1 MAAPVDQ
8 TALTLDQAADI
19 WSILLGL
26 AQEEEVDREPGIVV
40 GEYTRNS
47 VIETFLDYNARDR
60 LTLVLAFHGVVGR
73 LLRAVGMI
81 IEDAME
87 EERTR
92 PPYDAPEGDEH
103 GLMQTSL
110 VTTETDWVHFLLDL
124 KAALEQMGSGTRRA
138 NVRVLI
144 QWLAYRCANERDG
157 CCLGHM
163 PGRVADALALL
174 TAALES
180 TCVGD
185 DECYEPHQGWCEI
198 WYRRFAL
205 FVPTHPGSRKGQ
217 GLPQEPGDPMPVL
230 FQKPLPD
237 MESDAELP
245 DHENGMRRL
254 MRTNRRCDR
263 DLDGLLEEEQLDRE
277 EEAEARAML
286 ERQEEQ
292 ACNEET
298 QEMERQV
305 AQWVQDSQEEREAA
319 RYQAWED
326 EVMRQ
331 AMEAPPTRKRTY
343 VEVELS
349 SGSSDGPRVSR
360 VLRVPMEGKATLQL
374 SLAVVQQE
382 EPVATPPNPA
392 AADTVQE
399 DSSVTA
405 AVGLQHGLEGHQ
417 GLGSPSDAETVLAG
431 APCLE
436 AEQDGHGEEQ
446 SSKGS
451 GVEKITYHVTDLTMQ
466 EYESL
471 FAQWMGGT
479 MTLGQIG
486 EMYGEHV
493 KELVQLQYVAMSG
506 GLDTP

>member
-47 VIETFLDYNARDR
+47 VIETFLDYTARDR
-60 LTLVLAFHGVVGR
+60 LTLVLAFQGVVGR

-110 VTTETDWVHFLLDL
+110 VTTENDWAHFLLDL

-144 QWLAYRCANERDG
+144 RWLAYRCANERDG

-198 WYRRFAL
+198 
-205 FVPTHPGSRKGQ
+205 
-217 GLPQEPGDPMPVL
+217 
-230 FQKPLPD
+230 
-237 MESDAELP
+237 
-245 DHENGMRRL
+245 
-254 MRTNRRCDR
+254 
-263 DLDGLLEEEQLDRE
+263 
-277 EEAEARAML
+277 
-286 ERQEEQ
+286 
-292 ACNEET
+292 
-298 QEMERQV
+298 
-305 AQWVQDSQEEREAA
+305 
-319 RYQAWED
+319 
-326 EVMRQ
+326 
-331 AMEAPPTRKRTY
+331 
-343 VEVELS
+343 
-349 SGSSDGPRVSR
+349 
-360 VLRVPMEGKATLQL
+360 
-374 SLAVVQQE
+374 
-382 EPVATPPNPA
+382 
-392 AADTVQE
+392 
-399 DSSVTA
+399 
-405 AVGLQHGLEGHQ
+405 
-417 GLGSPSDAETVLAG
+417 
-431 APCLE
+431 
-436 AEQDGHGEEQ
+436 
-446 SSKGS
+446 
-451 GVEKITYHVTDLTMQ
+451 
-466 EYESL
+466 
-471 FAQWMGGT
+471 
-479 MTLGQIG
+479 
-486 EMYGEHV
+486 
-493 KELVQLQYVAMSG
+493 
-506 GLDTP
+506 